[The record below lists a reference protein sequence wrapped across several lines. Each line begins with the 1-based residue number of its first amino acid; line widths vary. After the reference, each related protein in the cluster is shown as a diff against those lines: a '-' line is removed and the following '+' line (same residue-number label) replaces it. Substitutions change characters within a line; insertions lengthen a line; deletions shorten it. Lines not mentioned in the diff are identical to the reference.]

1 MLDKF
6 AHDRSSP
13 LARLLASLTLVLA
26 CSENAPQNPG
36 PQGGSGSGGKMQGSG
51 GLAGAGAGG
60 AGAGSG
66 GLSGGGT
73 AQAGGSAGSG
83 GASGAGGAGAG
94 AGGAGAGGAAG
105 TVNGGGMSGGAGAA
119 GGNAAGSAGAGG
131 AGASGEGGAGGASA
145 GASGQSGASGNAGSA
160 GAGGNAAYQPCPA
173 TGPCKIMPFGDSI
186 TEGFPVNGGYR
197 SELFRLEHM
206 AGNDITFVGSA
217 NNNSPAM
224 VDGVTFPRDH
234 EGHGGFT
241 ISGNNGI
248 AQFVNPTISG
258 DQPHIVILKIG
269 TNDINGN
276 VDVQNAP
283 MRLGNLIDS
292 IFTADPDLLVIL
304 VQIIPTRSAGTNQA
318 IQTYNAAMPAL
329 VTARQNMG
337 RHILL
342 VDMYT
347 EFTSTPNYQNELLG
361 DNLHPNQ
368 AGYTRMAEVFFDV
381 LEPYIP

>member
-1 MLDKF
+1 M
-6 AHDRSSP
+6 
-13 LARLLASLTLVLA
+13 
-26 CSENAPQNPG
+26 
-36 PQGGSGSGGKMQGSG
+36 SGSAGAAAGAAGAAG
-51 GLAGAGAGG
+51 TAGAGAGA
-60 AGAGSG
+60 AGASG
-66 GLSGGGT
+66 ASG
-73 AQAGGSAGSG
+73 Q
-83 GASGAGGAGAG
+83 SGAGGAGAG
-94 AGGAGAGGAAG
+94 A
-105 TVNGGGMSGGAGAA
+105 
-119 GGNAAGSAGAGG
+119 
-131 AGASGEGGAGGASA
+131 
-145 GASGQSGASGNAGSA
+145 SGQGGASGNAGSA
-160 GAGGNAAYQPCPA
+160 GAGGKASYQPCPA

-186 TEGFPVNGGYR
+186 TEGFPINGGYR

-248 AQFVNPTISG
+248 AQFVSPTISG

-283 MRLGNLIDS
+283 TRLGSLLDS
-292 IFTADPDLLVIL
+292 IFTADADLLVIL
-304 VQIIPTRSAGTNQA
+304 VQIIPTRTAGTNQA
-318 IQTYNAAMPAL
+318 IQTYNGAMPAL

-337 RHILL
+337 RHIIL

-347 EFTSTPNYQNELLG
+347 EFTSTPNYQNALLG

-368 AGYTRMAEVFFDV
+368 AGYTRMAEVFFEA
-381 LEPYIP
+381 LAPYIP